1 MSLYSTA
8 VKKPIS
14 TALVFLALVIL
25 GLFSLSRLSIDL
37 YPNIETNTIMVM
49 TAYPGASAA
58 DIETN
63 VTKIMENS
71 LNTVSDLKHITSS
84 SKENMSI
91 ITLEFEYGTDI
102 ATATNDVRDK
112 LDQVKSS
119 LPDNVNNP
127 ILFKFG
133 TDDIPI
139 VILSVTAQE
148 SMNGLYKILDDKV
161 ANPLKRI
168 AGVGSVS
175 ISGIPKREIKVY
187 CDPQKLEAYNL
198 SIETISSLIASEN
211 RNTPGGNFDIGSN
224 TYSLRVEGEFSDSKQ
239 LEDIVVGTQNGRT
252 IFLSD
257 VAKVEDGPQ
266 ERAQEAYVTGTSGR
280 GTKYVAQ
287 QGGTIFIQK
296 QSGANSV
303 AISKQVL
310 AKLPD
315 IQKSLPADVNI
326 GIIVNTSVNIENT
339 INSLLETIMVTFI
352 IVMFVVL
359 IFLGRWRATFI
370 IILTIPISLIVSFA
384 YLLASGNTLNIIS
397 LSSLSIAIG
406 MVVDDAIVVLENVTN
421 HIEKG
426 SDPKQAAV
434 HGTNE
439 VAISVIASTLT
450 MLAVFLPLT
459 MIPGMAGVLFKQLG
473 WIVSIIMIVSTVGA
487 LSLTP
492 MLCSQLLKLNPEK
505 GKVWLLIFTPIEKAL
520 NGLDA
525 FYERCLSWVVV
536 NRIKTIVIAFAMFF
550 LSLGLAKLIP
560 TEYFPTMDN
569 GRIGITIEMPVGTRL
584 EISRALAI
592 QVEKE
597 LAAKYPEIDAS
608 SFTVGQADED
618 NVFGSLSDNGTHL
631 INWNVKLSSVGDRQ
645 RGLTE
650 ICDLIREDLRKY
662 PEFKSFNVL
671 AGGSNQ
677 GVGGQTSVDVEIYG
691 FDFDTTDKFAAEV
704 KSKLE
709 ALESVATVNND
720 RGDYIPEYQVD
731 FDREKLALNGLNMT
745 TAALYLRNRI
755 NGSLASYYREDGDE
769 YDIKVRYAPENR
781 QSLEDI
787 ENILI
792 YNNEGRGIRVRD
804 LGNVVERMTPP
815 TIKRKNR
822 ERLVTLSAIVKPGY
836 ALGEVANQVQQLL
849 SYEVD
854 TPPSISTT
862 IGGSFEDQQDS
873 FKDLIT
879 LGILI
884 IILVFIVLAAQFESL
899 TDPFIIMFSLPF
911 AFTGVFIGLAITNTP
926 LGIMAMIGIIML
938 AGIVVKNGIVLIDYT
953 ILNRER
959 GMSIRRAT
967 ISAGRSRLRPVLMT
981 TLTTVLGMIP
991 MAIGI
996 GEGSE
1001 MWKSMGMTVAWG
1013 LAFSTLITLIIVPTL
1028 YCVFAKNGVNRRRK
1042 AHAKGLLKK

>member
-1 MSLYSTA
+1 M
-8 VKKPIS
+8 
-14 TALVFLALVIL
+14 
-25 GLFSLSRLSIDL
+25 
-37 YPNIETNTIMVM
+37 
-49 TAYPGASAA
+49 
-58 DIETN
+58 
-63 VTKIMENS
+63 
-71 LNTVSDLKHITSS
+71 
-84 SKENMSI
+84 
-91 ITLEFEYGTDI
+91 
-102 ATATNDVRDK
+102 
-112 LDQVKSS
+112 
-119 LPDNVNNP
+119 
-127 ILFKFG
+127 
-133 TDDIPI
+133 
-139 VILSVTAQE
+139 
-148 SMNGLYKILDDKV
+148 
-161 ANPLKRI
+161 
-168 AGVGSVS
+168 
-175 ISGIPKREIKVY
+175 
-187 CDPQKLEAYNL
+187 
-198 SIETISSLIASEN
+198 
-211 RNTPGGNFDIGSN
+211 
-224 TYSLRVEGEFSDSKQ
+224 
-239 LEDIVVGTQNGRT
+239 
-252 IFLSD
+252 
-257 VAKVEDGPQ
+257 
-266 ERAQEAYVTGTSGR
+266 
-280 GTKYVAQ
+280 
-287 QGGTIFIQK
+287 
-296 QSGANSV
+296 
-303 AISKQVL
+303 
-310 AKLPD
+310 
-315 IQKSLPADVNI
+315 
-326 GIIVNTSVNIENT
+326 
-339 INSLLETIMVTFI
+339 
-352 IVMFVVL
+352 
-359 IFLGRWRATFI
+359 
-370 IILTIPISLIVSFA
+370 
-384 YLLASGNTLNIIS
+384 
-397 LSSLSIAIG
+397 
-406 MVVDDAIVVLENVTN
+406 
-421 HIEKG
+421 
-426 SDPKQAAV
+426 
-434 HGTNE
+434 
-439 VAISVIASTLT
+439 
-450 MLAVFLPLT
+450 
-459 MIPGMAGVLFKQLG
+459 
-473 WIVSIIMIVSTVGA
+473 
-487 LSLTP
+487 
-492 MLCSQLLKLNPEK
+492 
-505 GKVWLLIFTPIEKAL
+505 
-520 NGLDA
+520 
-525 FYERCLSWVVV
+525 
-536 NRIKTIVIAFAMFF
+536 
-550 LSLGLAKLIP
+550 
-560 TEYFPTMDN
+560 
-569 GRIGITIEMPVGTRL
+569 
-584 EISRALAI
+584 
-592 QVEKE
+592 
-597 LAAKYPEIDAS
+597 
-608 SFTVGQADED
+608 
-618 NVFGSLSDNGTHL
+618 
-631 INWNVKLSSVGDRQ
+631 
-645 RGLTE
+645 
-650 ICDLIREDLRKY
+650 
-662 PEFKSFNVL
+662 
-671 AGGSNQ
+671 
-677 GVGGQTSVDVEIYG
+677 GGQTSVDVEIYG

-815 TIKRKNR
+815 TIERKNR